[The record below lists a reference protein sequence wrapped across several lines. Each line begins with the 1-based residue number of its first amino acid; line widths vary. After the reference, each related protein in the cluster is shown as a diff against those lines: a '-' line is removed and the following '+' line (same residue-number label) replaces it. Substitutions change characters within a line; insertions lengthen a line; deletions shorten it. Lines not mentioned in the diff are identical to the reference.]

1 MQKVVL
7 ASGNRGKLK
16 EMQEVLHGTGLELL
30 LQTDFNIIDAEET
43 GKSFIENA
51 ILKARHA
58 SAATGLPALADD
70 SGLCVDA
77 LDGAPGIYSAR
88 YSGNGATDAKNN
100 AKLLAELSAT
110 DNRSASFVCV
120 LALVQHA
127 DDPLPLICE
136 GRWRGAQGWTLRQ
149 WAAISPRVGVQTC
162 SWPCT
167 YSMNRLSAPMR
178 PGRPT
183 SRQCRPT
190 LIILG
195 APASPSA

>member
-7 ASGNRGKLK
+7 ASGNRGKLR
-16 EMQEVLHGTGLELL
+16 EMQQVLGNAGLELL
-30 LQTDFNIIDAEET
+30 LQTDFDIIDAEET

-77 LDGAPGIYSAR
+77 LDGRPGIYSAR
-88 YSGNGATDAKNN
+88 YSGENASDARNN
-100 AKLLAELSAT
+100 EKLLKELASE
-110 DNRSASFVCV
+110 DNRSASFICV

-136 GRWRGAQGWTLRQ
+136 GRWRGEILRE
-149 WAAISPRVGVQTC
+149 ARGSNGFGYDPLFYIADLHC
-162 SWPCT
+162 S
-167 YSMNRLSAPMR
+167 SAELEADVKNRHSHRGLALQQLLQR
-178 PGRPT
+178 
-183 SRQCRPT
+183 
-190 LIILG
+190 L
-195 APASPSA
+195 

>member
-7 ASGNRGKLK
+7 ASGNRGKLR
-16 EMQEVLHGTGLELL
+16 EMQQVVGNAGLELL
-30 LQTDFNIIDAEET
+30 LQTDFDIIDAEET

-77 LDGAPGIYSAR
+77 LDGRPGIYSAR
-88 YSGNGATDAKNN
+88 YSGENASDARNN
-100 AKLLAELSAT
+100 EKLLKELASE
-110 DNRSASFVCV
+110 DNRSASFICV

-136 GRWRGAQGWTLRQ
+136 GRWRGEILRE
-149 WAAISPRVGVQTC
+149 ARGSNGFGYDPLFYIADLHC
-162 SWPCT
+162 S
-167 YSMNRLSAPMR
+167 SAELEADVKNRHSHRGLALK
-178 PGRPT
+178 
-183 SRQCRPT
+183 Q
-190 LIILG
+190 LLQHL
-195 APASPSA
+195 